1 MGIKTDV
8 TIWGSTL
15 VSQAGTFTNT
25 LTQKFKQF
33 VSDAE
38 ATVSGIFTDDVIGM
52 NVSEIENMKSAVQ
65 TYVNGI
71 ETALGGIKDETSTEL
86 SSAFASSEMRTA
98 VDGFLDAV
106 MTACKAYTSQLLKF
120 YDLLDSVSKQYTAQT
135 NAMKQTLDTEAQKT
149 AESIERYSVGDAADA
164 TPAA

>member
-15 VSQAGTFTNT
+15 VSNVGNFTNT
-25 LTQKFKQF
+25 LTQKFKNF
-33 VSDAE
+33 VTEAG
-38 ATVSGIFTDDVIGM
+38 ATVAGIFPDDVIGM
-52 NVSEIENMKSAVQ
+52 NVSEIETMKTAVQ

-71 ETALGGIKDETSTEL
+71 ETALDGIKTETGTEL
-86 SSAFASSEMRTA
+86 AAAFANSEMRTA

-106 MTACKAYTSQLLKF
+106 MAACKAYTSQLLKF
-120 YDLLDSVSKQYTAQT
+120 YDLLDSVSKQYTAQ
-135 NAMKQTLDTEAQKT
+135 QTSMNTTLNEEAQST
-149 AESIERYSVGDAADA
+149 SESITRYSVGDAADA